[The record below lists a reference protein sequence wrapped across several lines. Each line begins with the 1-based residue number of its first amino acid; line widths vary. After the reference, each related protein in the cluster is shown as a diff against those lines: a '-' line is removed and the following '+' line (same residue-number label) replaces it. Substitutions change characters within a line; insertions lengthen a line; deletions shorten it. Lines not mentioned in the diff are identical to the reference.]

1 MFQNIG
7 EVISYLGIFIF
18 IVPFV
23 IGLAEKVAQFF
34 GRSFATHKL
43 GTVII
48 FMLPAGLIMFFCG
61 DSYREKIS
69 PDAMLSYYE
78 QNLKYSELT
87 DKQKR
92 NILSTQ
98 IYLPQFFKQGK
109 DVSKYLP
116 ALKEYSYEEY
126 ISEGRTP
133 QEAKK
138 ATEYLMLEFK

>member
-7 EVISYLGIFIF
+7 EVISYLGVFIF

-23 IGLAEKVAQFF
+23 IGLAEKVAQFS

-43 GTVII
+43 GVVTIVMI
-48 FMLPAGLIMFFCG
+48 PAGLIMFFCG
-61 DSYREKIS
+61 DSYRKKIS
-69 PDAMLSYYE
+69 PDVMLSYYE

-116 ALKEYSYEEY
+116 ALKEYSYQEY
-126 ISEGRTP
+126 IAEGRTP
-133 QEAKK
+133 EEAKK
-138 ATEYLMLEFK
+138 ETEYVIQKFK